1 MNRHSGF
8 GEGDELGRHGGRGPR
23 GGGRGRGP
31 GSGRRGAGSRGGRP
45 RGDVRAAVLV
55 LLAEQPRHGYDLIRA
70 IEDRSNGEW
79 TPSPGSI
86 YPTLQSLE
94 DEGLITIDTVDGRKT
109 ASLTEEGVEWVA
121 GHTEAAAAV
130 FASEP
135 SPEGSAGQIRAELAA
150 LRDAAM
156 HVARHQGTDG
166 AGAKAVQIL
175 SDARKAM
182 YGLLAGDDA

>member
-1 MNRHSGF
+1 MALVAGAEGVGPVVA
-8 GEGDELGRHGGRGPR
+8 GEAPDREE
-23 GGGRGRGP
+23 
-31 GSGRRGAGSRGGRP
+31 
-45 RGDVRAAVLV
+45 AVLG
-55 LLAEQPRHGYDLIRA
+55 ATCAPPCWCCSPNSRA
-70 IEDRSNGEW
+70 TATTSSGPSRIAATGRW
-79 TPSPGSI
+79 TRGWGSI